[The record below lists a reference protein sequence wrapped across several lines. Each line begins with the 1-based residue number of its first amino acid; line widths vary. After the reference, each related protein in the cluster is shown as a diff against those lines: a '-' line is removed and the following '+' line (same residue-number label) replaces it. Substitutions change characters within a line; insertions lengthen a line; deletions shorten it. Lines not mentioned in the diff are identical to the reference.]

1 MHLLAISTFLIT
13 CLGCHFSVLGKEKAN
28 NKYWFLC
35 QDRNVSLRPE
45 YREITTNNGEAYLVL
60 YSVYSEG
67 QFLHPEGEG
76 GRIQSCGKNKPTV
89 ISLTSDN
96 KQFGWMVLGWGI
108 CGNTMSKKVE
118 LILPSPLSKSYFH
131 KTFTSKTTPSINYLH
146 DNRFEIWYFQQNWGN
161 GNTSE
166 SFFVPRK
173 LVIDQSFWGTNSY
186 SGNIFKNIA
195 WFEKDENDL
204 GLKPGFLG
212 LFTAGIQDLN
222 PLLMQYA
229 LDNHYIDSNKDWY
242 GVHYKDPSIENIRIL
257 INQLT
262 STRDL
267 YEKVKG
273 PVRWNIPDL
282 F

>member
-1 MHLLAISTFLIT
+1 M
-13 CLGCHFSVLGKEKAN
+13 
-28 NKYWFLC
+28 
-35 QDRNVSLRPE
+35 
-45 YREITTNNGEAYLVL
+45 VL

-76 GRIQSCGKNKPTV
+76 GRMQSCGKNKPTV
-89 ISLTSDN
+89 ISLTSDK

-108 CGNTMSKKVE
+108 CGNTMSRKVE

-131 KTFTSKTTPSINYLH
+131 KTLTSKTTPSLNHLH
-146 DNRFEIWYFQQNWGN
+146 DNRFEVWYFQQNWGN

-173 LVIDQSFWGTNSY
+173 LVIDQSFWGTNYY

-229 LDNHYIDSNKDWY
+229 LDNHFIESNKDWY
-242 GVHYKDPSIENIRIL
+242 AVHYKNPSRESLRVL
-257 INQLT
+257 INQVT
-262 STRDL
+262 QTRDL

-273 PVRWNIPDL
+273 PVRWNVPDL